1 MPRFEPP
8 DVLVLGGGG
17 ILGEAWML
25 ALLVGLEEAAGFDA
39 RGCEGFVGTSAGSIV
54 AAMLIAGVDPG
65 SRLGRLPE
73 QPPVLDGDQPAPNGD
88 GGLAAGA
95 ARVALTAGRGAAAPL
110 AALGLSSAEP
120 GGALFRRALLR
131 LAPSGRRSL
140 GRLAEQVDRSG
151 ASWDGRLTVSAVDMR
166 SGRRVMF
173 GAAGAPEATVGE
185 AVEASCAIP
194 GFFRP
199 VEIGGREYVDGG
211 AWSPTNLDVAPAG
224 KGSRVLCLNPTGS
237 LRAPLRGAIGLVSRS
252 TAGVE
257 ALALARRGARVRT
270 VAPDGASLTAIG
282 HNLMDPAPRA
292 AVVAAGLVQGRVLA
306 TALA

>member
-1 MPRFEPP
+1 MAGFEPP

-39 RGCEGFVGTSAGSIV
+39 RGCDGFVGTSAGSIV
-54 AAMLIAGVDPG
+54 AAVLNAGIDPR
-65 SRLGRLPE
+65 SRLGRVPE
-73 QPPVLDGDQPAPNGD
+73 QPAVVDADQPAPD
-88 GGLAAGA
+88 GRGLAAGA
-95 ARVALTAGRGAAAPL
+95 GRVALMAGRTAVAPL
-110 AALGLSSAEP
+110 AAVGLGSIEP
-120 GGALFRRALLR
+120 GGALFRRTLLR

-140 GRLAEQVDRSG
+140 GGLAEQIDRGG
-151 ASWDGRLTVSAVDMR
+151 ASWDGRLTVSAVDVR

-173 GAAGAPEATVGE
+173 GAPGAPRATVGE

-224 KGSRVLCLNPTGS
+224 KGSTVLCLNPTGS

-257 ALALARRGARVRT
+257 ALVLTRRGAQVRT
-270 VAPDGASLTAIG
+270 VAPDAATVTAIG
-282 HNLMDPAPRA
+282 GNLMDPAPRA
-292 AVVAAGLVQGRVLA
+292 AVVAAGLAQGRALA
-306 TALA
+306 TTPA